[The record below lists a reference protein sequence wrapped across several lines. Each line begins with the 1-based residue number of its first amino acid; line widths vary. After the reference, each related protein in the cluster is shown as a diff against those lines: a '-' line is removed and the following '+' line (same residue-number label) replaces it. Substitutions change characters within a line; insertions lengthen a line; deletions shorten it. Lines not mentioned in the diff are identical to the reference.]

1 MTANAAD
8 TAGKAEIVALVERY
22 VGYSEGM
29 NFAAKRALWD
39 GDEPAPLLMPEE
51 APAPLIGWPAIDAYW
66 AKSRVVMETLKS
78 RTANHRV
85 RLMSPDIALVTY
97 DMRWV
102 ATLAGPKDVPRKPI
116 AADVR
121 VTALLRK
128 KPDGWRYFHLM
139 EGPIDLAGMTRLAM
153 QAVADTLSRR

>member
-1 MTANAAD
+1 
-8 TAGKAEIVALVERY
+8 
-22 VGYSEGM
+22 
-29 NFAAKRALWD
+29 
-39 GDEPAPLLMPEE
+39 PAPLLMPEE
-51 APAPLIGWPAIDAYW
+51 AHAPLIGWAAIDAYW
-66 AKSRVVMETLKS
+66 SKSRVVMESLKS

-85 RLMSPDIALVTY
+85 RLLADDIALVTY

-102 ATLAGPKDVPRKPI
+102 ATLAGPKEVPRKPI

-128 KPDGWRYFHLM
+128 KPDGWRFFHLM

-153 QAVADTLSRR
+153 QARARALFPDAT